1 MLELSGDFYF
11 VEEAVSAK
19 TPRKL
24 RPEDLHRHAAPVLKV
39 TGEIDGG
46 HSSVAKLA
54 LERITLGQSGLK
66 AIGGSVGQLEI
77 LPEVLY

>member
-1 MLELSGDFYF
+1 VLELSRDFYF
-11 VEEAVSAK
+11 MEEASGAEGC
-19 TPRKL
+19 RQF
-24 RPEDLHRHAAPVLKV
+24 RPEDLQCHHAAMLGVS
-39 TGEIDGG
+39 GEVDCG
-46 HSSVAKLA
+46 HAAVAKLA